1 MSAIPTRI
9 PGATRLSKAS
19 AAEQVA
25 AEPAPVLA
33 KPEVKVS
40 PVVEEDVLSGSVA
53 ANTRKRRASMVP
65 GPATAPLP
73 STALQQRQSARR
85 GSMAPK
91 MLSSTIAATK
101 SAVEAAVAAAA
112 ASAKGVPTK
121 VPEPAASKVPRRKS
135 LMDATKLLFSAP
147 EEGTDAPLQGPT
159 AVEGVEEKDTLSA
172 VRPATMEAQQEDATP
187 SVTHEQDI
195 SDVLPAKR
203 RAGLRRGSLGASTTT
218 APVEGASSGNA
229 PRVSNRRRSIA
240 DVTAMLASLDT
251 LKAPAPAGGIA
262 VASKK
267 RGLVASSDENSA
279 RKNARVEISDTSA
292 IVAEEHVWIDI

>member
-1 MSAIPTRI
+1 
-9 PGATRLSKAS
+9 
-19 AAEQVA
+19 
-25 AEPAPVLA
+25 
-33 KPEVKVS
+33 
-40 PVVEEDVLSGSVA
+40 
-53 ANTRKRRASMVP
+53 
-65 GPATAPLP
+65 
-73 STALQQRQSARR
+73 
-85 GSMAPK
+85 MAPK

-135 LMDATKLLFSAP
+135 LMDAPKLLFSAP

-172 VRPATMEAQQEDATP
+172 VRPATMEAQQEEATP
-187 SVTHEQDI
+187 SVTHE
-195 SDVLPAKR
+195 R

-229 PRVSNRRRSIA
+229 PRVTNRRRSIA

-251 LKAPAPAGGIA
+251 LKAPAPEGGIA

-279 RKNARVEISDTSA
+279 CKNARVEISDTSA